1 MATVSRQ
8 SGLENIISIT
18 NKEQNTSHHENI
30 DMYKYYL
37 KCNSCLWNV
46 SYYEASGYLD
56 ITQKSVFCPVCKDG
70 KINSSK
76 FAQYR

>member
-1 MATVSRQ
+1 MATVSTQR
-8 SGLENIISIT
+8 GLENVNSLTYNERIT
-18 NKEQNTSHHENI
+18 PHHQNI
-30 DMYKYYL
+30 DMHKYYL

-46 SYYEASGYLD
+46 FYYETSGHLD

-76 FAQYR
+76 FAQYG